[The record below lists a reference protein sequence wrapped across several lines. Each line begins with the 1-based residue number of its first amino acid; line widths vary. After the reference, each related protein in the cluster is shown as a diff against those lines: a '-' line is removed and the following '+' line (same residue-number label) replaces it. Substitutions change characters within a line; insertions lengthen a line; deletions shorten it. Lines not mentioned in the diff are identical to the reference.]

1 LGPSRSRR
9 IASPFGWS
17 LGALVFFLVACSGG
31 QAQVLDLLLNPG
43 DFPGLAVTGTE
54 VQASET
60 TQGESAVQVEL
71 SGPDFVLGESLV
83 LFETR
88 DAARSILAGIKRDQL
103 DRGTYPIEPGNFEDV
118 TGVLAEDHGGSETLT
133 VFFVEGRA
141 LVRVTLSGPNRR
153 ALLPVYTEEARAK
166 AGKQ

>member
-1 LGPSRSRR
+1 
-9 IASPFGWS
+9 
-17 LGALVFFLVACSGG
+17 LGALVAFLAACSGG
-31 QAQVLDLLLNPG
+31 QPQAQDLLLNAR

-71 SGPDFVLGESLV
+71 SGPDFVFGQSLV
-83 LFETR
+83 LFETQ
-88 DAARSILAGIKRDQL
+88 DAARSILAGIKKDQL
-103 DRGTYPIEPGNFEDV
+103 ARGTFPIEPGSFEDV
-118 TGVLAEDHGGSETLT
+118 SGVLVEDRGGSESLTL
-133 VFFVEGRA
+133 FFVEGRA

-153 ALLPVYTEEARAK
+153 ALLPVYAEAARAK